1 MMLGCPPHCFQ
12 SGLSCSGS
20 RGSDGDPALREQ
32 GTRGHERRRAQA
44 GGHPPT
50 SCPESE
56 ERPKSR
62 QAGSGLTWAQKFRMI
77 WNPKSA
83 PTTYLNNKHSFI
95 PSVEDAKMR
104 NLQDIEAK
112 LKENKNLLNERF
124 NVKEIGIFGSFV
136 RGEQKETSDLDILVE
151 FEGRASLFEIVRL
164 ERFLSELL
172 GEKVDLVMKN
182 SLKPRIGKH
191 ILREVVYV

>member
-1 MMLGCPPHCFQ
+1 M
-12 SGLSCSGS
+12 
-20 RGSDGDPALREQ
+20 
-32 GTRGHERRRAQA
+32 RR
-44 GGHPPT
+44 
-50 SCPESE
+50 
-56 ERPKSR
+56 
-62 QAGSGLTWAQKFRMI
+62 
-77 WNPKSA
+77 
-83 PTTYLNNKHSFI
+83 
-95 PSVEDAKMR
+95 
-104 NLQDIEAK
+104 LQDIEAK
-112 LKENKNLLNERF
+112 LKENKDLLNKRF

-151 FEGRASLFEIVRL
+151 FEGSISLFEIVRL